1 MISKAQRIGR
11 VLSVLFVVVALA
23 ALTATPAVAKTM
35 SDIKK
40 AGVFN
45 LGVVPFS
52 TDVIKDPKTGKYKG
66 IFIEAAR
73 YICETIKVKCVFK
86 EFAWAT
92 FIAGL
97 QSRQIDLS
105 IASTYSK
112 MTRALVVNFSRP
124 LYLLGYKAAVKKG
137 DTRFKT
143 QEDLNNPNITIGAT
157 AGTGDLEWVKKVAPK
172 AKLSIVKTEEGTMLQ
187 LVAGKVDISVADSF
201 IVDRA
206 LETQSSIEPALGGRI
221 YSKNMVAWAV
231 NKKDLDI
238 LFFINTAIN
247 QLISSGKLMELANKY
262 NAPWKNDLAF

>member
-1 MISKAQRIGR
+1 MISKARRIGR

-23 ALTATPAVAKTM
+23 ALTATPVVAKTM

-66 IFIEAAR
+66 IFVEAAR

-97 QSRQIDLS
+97 QSRQIDVS

-124 LYLLGYKAAVKKG
+124 LYLLGYKAVVKKG

-143 QEDLNNPNITIGAT
+143 PEDLNNPNITIGVT
-157 AGTGDLEWVKKVAPK
+157 AGTGDLAWVKKVAPK
-172 AKLSIVKTEEGTMLQ
+172 AKLRIVKTEDMTML
-187 LVAGKVDISVADSF
+187 LIVTGKVDISVGDS
-201 IVDRA
+201 IA
-206 LETQSSIEPALGGRI
+206 ANHAIETQSGIESALGGRI

-231 NKKDLDI
+231 NKEDLDI
-238 LFFINTAIN
+238 LFFVNTAIN
-247 QLISSGKLMELANKY
+247 QLISSGKLMELAKKY
-262 NAPWKNDLAF
+262 KAPWRNDLAF

>member
-1 MISKAQRIGR
+1 M
-11 VLSVLFVVVALA
+11 SVLFVVVALA
-23 ALTATPAVAKTM
+23 ALTATPVVAKTM

-66 IFIEAAR
+66 IFVEAAR

-112 MTRALVVNFSRP
+112 MTRALVVNFARP
-124 LYLLGYKAAVKKG
+124 IYMMGYKTAAKKG

-143 QEDLNNPNITIGAT
+143 PEDLNNPNITIGVT
-157 AGTGDLEWVKKVAPK
+157 LGTSEMEWVRKRAPK
-172 AKLSIVKTEEGTMLQ
+172 AKLRVVKTEEATMLQ
-187 LVAGKVDISVADSF
+187 IVTERWASQLATQARPTGPWPHNRASRRRSGAGF
-201 IVDRA
+201 
-206 LETQSSIEPALGGRI
+206 
-221 YSKNMVAWAV
+221 
-231 NKKDLDI
+231 
-238 LFFINTAIN
+238 TARTWSPG
-247 QLISSGKLMELANKY
+247 Q
-262 NAPWKNDLAF
+262 